1 MEFVSSCYTV
11 MQIAAAARAAAEEV
25 LASLPKRAAKVR
37 ALVEELAA
45 LWSNPAQRLQ
55 DVASTD
61 VTLMD
66 ELNGVGK

>member
-1 MEFVSSCYTV
+1 

-25 LASLPKRAAKVR
+25 LASLPKRAAEVR